1 MLNRIFALTALLIV
15 PALFAAAPKEVNLWP
30 GLAPSDKGDLGA
42 ETDTTKPNEGLVAGR
57 RVIRL
62 GNVSKP
68 SISIFKTA
76 PEKDTGATVLI
87 FPGGAY
93 NILAWDLEGTE
104 VADWLNKNGVN
115 AVVVKYRVPKR
126 VGQESYVAP
135 LQDAQRAVGLVRAN
149 AKHWGLDPERI
160 GIL

>member
-1 MLNRIFALTALLIV
+1 MLNRLLALVTLLVAPAIF
-15 PALFAAAPKEVNLWP
+15 AAPKVVDLWP
-30 GLAPSDKGDLGA
+30 GTPPGDKGDLKEEA
-42 ETDTTKPNEGLVAGR
+42 DMTKPGEGLVAGR

-68 SISIFKTA
+68 SITIMKPA

-104 VADWLNKNGVN
+104 VADWLNKNGVT
-115 AVVVKYRVPKR
+115 A
-126 VGQESYVAP
+126 
-135 LQDAQRAVGLVRAN
+135 
-149 AKHWGLDPERI
+149 
-160 GIL
+160 